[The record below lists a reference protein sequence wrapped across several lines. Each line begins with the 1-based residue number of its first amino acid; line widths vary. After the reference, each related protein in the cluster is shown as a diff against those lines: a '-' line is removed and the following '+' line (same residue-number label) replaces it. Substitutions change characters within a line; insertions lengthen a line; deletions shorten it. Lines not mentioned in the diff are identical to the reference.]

1 MEYFCNFIWEQG
13 QREMNEDSLCL
24 QQNIKNN
31 TCYMIGAVC
40 DGIGGL
46 SQGEDASS
54 YMVNSMRE
62 LFNDLI
68 KRNKSFS
75 DRSIRNMVC
84 RKIYQCHRSLQNYGS
99 EHGIQLGTT
108 LSMVILIGKKGAIF
122 HVGDSAVFY
131 GKRKL
136 KRLTPIQHSDSG
148 ALLQAIG
155 TGKNCRVFFRR
166 IHIQKGSVLLI
177 ASDGF
182 YKRIEKDIRSKDWI
196 RNITYDEKDIGR
208 FLHCT
213 KEKVQELGEKDNIS
227 AVCIKVR

>member
-13 QREMNEDSLCL
+13 RREKNEDSLCL
-24 QQNIKNN
+24 VQNIKNN
-31 TCYMIGAVC
+31 ICYTIGVIG

-46 SQGEDASS
+46 DQGEDASS

-68 KRNKSFS
+68 KRNKNLS

-84 RKIYQCHRSLQNYGS
+84 RKIYQSHRSLQNYGS

-136 KRLTPIQHSDSG
+136 KRLTPIQHSDGG
-148 ALLQAIG
+148 ALLQAVG
-155 TGKNCRVFFRR
+155 VGKNPRVFYRS
-166 IHIQKGSVLLI
+166 IHIQKKSTLLI

-182 YKRIEKDIRSKDWI
+182 YKKVEKDLCSKTWI
-196 RNITYDEKDIGR
+196 KKVTYDEKEIER
-208 FLHCT
+208 LLQCT

-227 AVCIKVR
+227 AICIKVQ